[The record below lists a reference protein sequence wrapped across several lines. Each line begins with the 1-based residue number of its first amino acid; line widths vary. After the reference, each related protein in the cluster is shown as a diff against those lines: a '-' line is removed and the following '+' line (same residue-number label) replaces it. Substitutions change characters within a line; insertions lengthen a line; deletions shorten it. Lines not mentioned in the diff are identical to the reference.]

1 VKLADELVEQVPCCG
16 GKIGVPVAGRNAFS
30 FSFGAGRAQVAAEMK
45 LGVSIV
51 SIGRLV
57 LRRFTVGWDI

>member
-16 GKIGVPVAGRNAFS
+16 GKIGVPVAVRNA